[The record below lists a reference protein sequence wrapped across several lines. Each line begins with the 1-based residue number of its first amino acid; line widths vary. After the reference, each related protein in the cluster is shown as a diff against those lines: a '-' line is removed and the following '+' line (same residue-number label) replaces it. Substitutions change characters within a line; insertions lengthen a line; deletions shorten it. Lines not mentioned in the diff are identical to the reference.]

1 MKKQAKGSAARRF
14 SDRLATLPFLNL
26 CGKLSKKSISE
37 GKSAKKIRKDF
48 LALTLDLWYNI
59 AQ

>member
-1 MKKQAKGSAARRF
+1 MGY
-14 SDRLATLPFLNL
+14 
-26 CGKLSKKSISE
+26 SISFCIFILNVKN
-37 GKSAKKIRKDF
+37 GFVNWDFLTVLSAKKIRKDF